1 MRFRRQCACTSGS
14 RVNVVLES
22 SDTPINMCA
31 AVFVLYS
38 WSEQDVPSGSVG
50 SASSSSGGAFKRRGS
65 FNSIYT
71 KTDSGW
77 KTSDVRSPA
86 KYREH
91 VSTAFDHTGLSPVSL
106 RSSPVGTRRASGSV
120 EVSAMCAV
128 SFYCELVRGKG
139 NISVFDCAPCNDAFD
154 CLLLVPGCIW
164 LYCELTHNTTTP
176 QWMPAATLQSCN
188 VCSPKTTLNR
198 RS

>member
-1 MRFRRQCACTSGS
+1 MHTSTSGS
-14 RVNVVLES
+14 LVNVVVES
-22 SDTPINMCA
+22 SDTPTNMCSS
-31 AVFVLYS
+31 VFVLYS

-50 SASSSSGGAFKRRGS
+50 SASSTSGGAFKRRGS

-91 VSTAFDHTGLSPVSL
+91 VSTSFDQTGLSPVSL

-120 EVSAMCAV
+120 EVSANVLCL
-128 SFYCELVRGKG
+128 SIRGVG
-139 NISVFDCAPCNDAFD
+139 ICLFFTVLLQRCLRLPLLFVVFIAN
-154 CLLLVPGCIW
+154 
-164 LYCELTHNTTTP
+164 
-176 QWMPAATLQSCN
+176 
-188 VCSPKTTLNR
+188 
-198 RS
+198 